1 LILPATALALLLAAP
16 AGPAPQQTTEGT
28 RQTEDKKTQDTKKKK
43 DDKKKAD
50 GKKDKK
56 KADEYPQ
63 FKLDDHPSIHFGK
76 GTHLDFRGRFA
87 ADVKDSDAPD
97 ADSTESAAIDLG
109 KKRLG
114 VSGEIV
120 NAIEFQIEAELRP
133 EDPWRDVY
141 AEYKQFSAV
150 RVRGGQFKLPFSLDE
165 NTSAS
170 RLDFMFRSLAATHLA
185 PGRDQ
190 GVMVHG
196 RVVDSL
202 INYEA
207 GVFKHD
213 GKNARTNNPDK
224 VFGGQTIAA
233 RVAYEP
239 FRNNKDTNTDL
250 SVGAAYTTSDVPEGI
265 PGLRG
270 LMVFEQKFFA
280 SNDYIV
286 NGKRRRTGI
295 EFQLRPG
302 PASLKA
308 EWMRVETERLGES
321 VEDTDLSPLIGEGWY
336 VSGTYAITG
345 EKKSRVDR
353 PKKPLFR
360 GGAGAIEVGARIE
373 SLEFRSGAS
382 GEPGSTSPRADVI
395 LGNRDLVTT
404 FGVNWY
410 VNRFFK
416 IQANYIREKLDDPS
430 QGPLPP
436 EATFTTTAVR
446 FQFSF

>member
-1 LILPATALALLLAAP
+1 MPLMTTAALLALMLAAP
-16 AGPAPQQTTEGT
+16 AGPGQGPEAGKQEAAKPTK
-28 RQTEDKKTQDTKKKK
+28 EDGKKEDGKKVKQKKEKKK
-43 DDKKKAD
+43 D
-50 GKKDKK
+50 
-56 KADEYPQ
+56 DEYPQ
-63 FKLDDHPSIHFGK
+63 FTLDDHPSIHFAK

-87 ADVKDSDAPD
+87 VDGHDSDAPD
-97 ADSTESAAIDLG
+97 ADTTETSAIDLG

-114 VSGEIV
+114 VSGEIANV
-120 NAIEFQIEAELRP
+120 IEFQVEAELRP

-141 AEYKQFSAV
+141 AEYKQFDAA

-196 RVVDSL
+196 RVFDKRL
-202 INYEA
+202 NYEA
-207 GVFKHD
+207 GVFRHD

-233 RVAYEP
+233 RAAYEP
-239 FRNNKDTNTDL
+239 FRNVKDAKTEL
-250 SVGAAYTTSDVPEGI
+250 SVGGAYTTSDVAEGI

-270 LMVFEQKFFA
+270 LMVFEQPFFT
-280 SNDYIV
+280 SSHYLV
-286 NGKRRRTGI
+286 NGKRRRTGV
-295 EFQLRPG
+295 EFAVMPG
-302 PASLKA
+302 PASVKA
-308 EWMRVETERLGES
+308 EWMRVDTERIGLS

-345 EKKSRVDR
+345 ERKSRVHQ
-353 PKKPLFR
+353 PKKPLFK
-360 GGAGAIEVGARIE
+360 GGAGAIEVGARFE

-395 LGNRDLVTT
+395 LGNRNQVATL
-404 FGVNWY
+404 GVNWY
-410 VNRFFK
+410 INRFFK
-416 IQANYIREKLDDPS
+416 VQANYIREKLDDPS

-436 EATFTTTAVR
+436 QATFSTKAVR
-446 FQFSF
+446 FQVSF